1 MKTKYK
7 ILALMPLITLVG
19 CKKYEHKNVITGI
32 GTIDEQK
39 ILFVDDVNTNQ
50 ERIYQISD
58 EYEQYNPDVFP
69 NLRIDD
75 TVILTIGGIYSD
87 SYYTNNVILD
97 GCVVGMRCN
106 SDSIY
111 ARQQR
116 EKLNKIKSEIKP
128 ITR

>member
-7 ILALMPLITLVG
+7 ILAMVPLMALVG

-32 GTIDEQK
+32 GTVEKQK
-39 ILFVDDVNTNQ
+39 ILLVNDVNTNQ
-50 ERIYQISD
+50 ERIYPISR
-58 EYEQYNPDVFP
+58 EYEQKHPDV
-69 NLRIDD
+69 LEYLQTGD
-75 TVILTIGGIYSD
+75 TVIFTIVVMKYSD
-87 SYYTNNVILD
+87 SHYTKNLILD
-97 GCVVGMRCN
+97 NDFVGMRYN

-116 EKLNKIKSEIKP
+116 EKFNQLKSEMQ